1 MKAIMVALP
10 ILALALSVSSS
21 LAKEDEL
28 LTKARLLFKP
38 LPSVIPSPEGN
49 PSTPQKVEL
58 GRKLFFDPRLSLSEA
73 ISCNSCHNISSYGVD
88 NRETSLGHKAQE
100 GSRNAPTVFN
110 AGFHIAQFWDGR
122 APDLEEQ
129 AKGPILNPVEMAE
142 QSGEQVVAKLKTIP
156 GYRDEFKRAFPSEQ
170 DPITY
175 DNIARAIAAFERTL
189 VTPSRFDKFLN
200 GDVNALSKTEREGL
214 GLFIDKGCSSCH
226 NGVAVGGGMFQKFGV
241 VNPYPYQKD
250 LGRYEVTKNEAD
262 KYVFKVPSLRNV
274 ERTYPYFHNGKVWE
288 LKEAIKIMGKT
299 QLGIDLTDDE
309 ANKIE
314 AFLRS
319 LTGEIPKDALTLP
332 VLPPSSPD
340 TPKPVL

>member
-1 MKAIMVALP
+1 MKAGRIALS
-10 ILALALSVSSS
+10 ICALALSVSAG
-21 LAKEDEL
+21 LAKDDEL
-28 LTKARLLFKP
+28 LSKARQLFKP
-38 LPSVIPSPEGN
+38 LPSVIPSPQEN
-49 PSTPQKVEL
+49 PATPQKVEL
-58 GRKLFFDPRLSLSEA
+58 GRKLFFDPRLSLSDA
-73 ISCNSCHNISSYGVD
+73 ISCNSCHNIASYGVD

-100 GSRNAPTVFN
+100 GARNAPTVFN

-122 APDLEEQ
+122 ARDLEEQ

-142 QSGEQVVAKLKTIP
+142 QSEEQVVAKLKTIP
-156 GYRDEFKRAFPSEQ
+156 GYQDEFKRAFPKEN

-189 VTPSRFDKFLN
+189 VTPSRFDRFLN
-200 GDVNALSKTEREGL
+200 GDANALSKTEREGL
-214 GLFIDKGCSSCH
+214 ELFISKGCSSCH
-226 NGVAVGGGMFQKFGV
+226 NGVAVGGAMYQKFGV

-274 ERTYPYFHNGKVWE
+274 ERTYPYFHNGKVWD
-288 LKEAIKIMGKT
+288 LREAVKIMGKT
-299 QLGIDLTDDE
+299 QLGVDLTDDE
-309 ANKIE
+309 VGKIE

-319 LTGEIPKDALTLP
+319 LTGEIPKNALMLP

-340 TPKPVL
+340 TPKPSL